1 MKSHLETKTKL
12 EGTQKQISTKD
23 VLRKQK
29 VKKRKVYKL
38 QRNREKEIKEFL
50 DNTGQ
55 MRQE

>member
-38 QRNREKEIKEFL
+38 KRNKERKR
-50 DNTGQ
+50 D
-55 MRQE
+55 